1 MATQE
6 RPRLDPATARQV
18 IDPSSYAEWDGLLD
32 TFDRL
37 RAETPVAWV
46 EPEDGGVHPPFW
58 LVTRY
63 DDVMRMSKDNATFLN
78 NPHTVVFSLTEGIEF
93 AKAFSGGSEHM
104 VASLVTF
111 DAPIHMKYRKLTQE
125 WFMPKNLRTVEDE
138 IRAIA
143 HAAVDRLLAGGGE
156 ADFVKTVAAPYP
168 LHVVMQI
175 LGVPEEDEPRML
187 MLTQQ
192 MFGGSDEDL
201 NQSGM
206 KDLPPEA
213 ITQLVAGAVKDF
225 EAYFAKLTAERRAS
239 PTADVASTIA
249 NAVID
254 GEPLN
259 DRDMMGYYIILAAA
273 GHDTT
278 SASTAGAMLALARDP
293 EQWAR
298 VRADRSL
305 LPGIVEEAIRWTTP
319 VQHFMRTAAEDT
331 EVGGQPIAK
340 GDWLMMNY
348 VAANHDPAHFENP
361 RRFDAARSPNRH
373 LAFGAGAHQC
383 LGLHLARLEIAN
395 PLRDAA
401 RPDRD
406 GRTGRRTGAQQID
419 LRRRAEDPAAT
430 LHPGLIRPAYGHD
443 GPRHGPGV
451 TQSRGKNLSVYA
463 RSRQLARKGVGLRK
477 NGVSLC
483 DRMSGCAGETSACDA
498 PE

>member
-1 MATQE
+1 MASAAK
-6 RPRLDPATARQV
+6 PRLDPETGHEV
-18 IDPSSYAEWDGLLD
+18 ISPESYAGWDPLLD

-37 RAETPVAWV
+37 REQTPVAWV
-46 EPEDGGVHPPFW
+46 EDPEGRHPPFW

-63 DDVMRMSKDNATFLN
+63 DDVMCISKDNSTFLN
-78 NPHTVVFSLTEGIEF
+78 NPQTVVFSLTEGIEF
-93 AKAFSGGSEHM
+93 ARNLTGGSPHM

-125 WFMPKNLRTVEDE
+125 WFMPKNLRQIEDE
-138 IRAIA
+138 VRELAHKTVDKFIA
-143 HAAVDRLLAGGGE
+143 DGQE
-156 ADFVKTVAAPYP
+156 ADFCKLVSQPYP

-192 MFGGSDEDL
+192 MFGGQDEDL

-225 EAYFAKLTAERRAS
+225 EAYFAGLTAEKRAN
-239 PTADVASTIA
+239 PTEDVASTIA
-249 NAVID
+249 NASVD

-259 DRDMMGYYIILAAA
+259 DRDMMGYYIIIAAA

-298 VRADRSL
+298 VRKDRSL
-305 LPGIVEEAIRWTTP
+305 LPGIVEEAIRWTSP

-340 GDWLMMNY
+340 GDWLMINY
-348 VAANHDPAHFENP
+348 VAANHDPAQFDNP
-361 RRFDAARSPNRH
+361 RTFDASRSPNRH

-383 LGLHLARLEIAN
+383 LGMHLARLEMRILLEALLDRIETVELAGEPKRAKSTFVGGLKTL
-395 PLRDAA
+395 PLRI
-401 RPDRD
+401 
-406 GRTGRRTGAQQID
+406 T
-419 LRRRAEDPAAT
+419 PA
-430 LHPGLIRPAYGHD
+430 
-443 GPRHGPGV
+443 
-451 TQSRGKNLSVYA
+451 
-463 RSRQLARKGVGLRK
+463 
-477 NGVSLC
+477 
-483 DRMSGCAGETSACDA
+483 
-498 PE
+498 